1 LNENGTGALIRSVE
15 DATGIKAKCN
25 ATNGKAPRRRRLVE
39 KRITKHREL
48 SPDLIRWMSRYV
60 NWEVEGRIGYSKRCG
75 IVGGI
80 LC

>member
-1 LNENGTGALIRSVE
+1 
-15 DATGIKAKCN
+15 
-25 ATNGKAPRRRRLVE
+25 
-39 KRITKHREL
+39 
-48 SPDLIRWMSRYV
+48 MSRYV